1 MKRISID
8 GGKTFCTID
17 ALIDYL
23 SFDDGEID
31 FDTLGYYMGKDVNA
45 FYQVMYEA
53 RNRDY
58 TVKQLIELFLELAKD
73 DLIIEEVTA

>member
-1 MKRISID
+1 MKKISID

-17 ALIDYL
+17 ELIDHL

-45 FYQVMYEA
+45 FYQVMYA
-53 RNRDY
+53 STIRNL
-58 TVKQLIELFLELAKD
+58 TTKQSIELFLELAKD
-73 DLIIEEVTA
+73 DLIVEEV